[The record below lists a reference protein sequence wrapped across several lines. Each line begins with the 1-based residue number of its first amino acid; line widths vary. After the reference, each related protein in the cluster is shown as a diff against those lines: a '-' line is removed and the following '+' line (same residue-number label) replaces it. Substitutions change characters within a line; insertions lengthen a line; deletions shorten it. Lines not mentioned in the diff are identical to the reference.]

1 MLVPAKAKRSV
12 KHFIPLYLMALPA
25 TLYLF
30 INNYIPMGGLIVAF
44 KNYSARKGI
53 LGSKW
58 AGFKNFIYLFRTS
71 DALIITRNT
80 ILYNLSFIILDTV
93 LAVAIAIL
101 LSKIISERGRK
112 FYQSVILLPHLISM
126 VIVSYLVFGFLSAEN
141 GFINDSVLRLLGR
154 EGVSWYNEPKY
165 WPAILI
171 MVHIWSQVGYTC
183 IVYYATVIGIDSA
196 YYEAANLEGAGNFQQ
211 IRFITLPLLKPVI
224 ITMVMLSVGRI
235 FFSDFSL
242 FYQVPMDSGA
252 LYPTTQVIDTY
263 VYRSLL
269 QQGNI
274 AMSAAAGFYQSV
286 VGFVV
291 VLFANFLLKR
301 IDHENALF

>member
-12 KHFIPLYLMALPA
+12 KRFIPLYLMALPA

>member
-1 MLVPAKAKRSV
+1 
-12 KHFIPLYLMALPA
+12 MALPA
-25 TLYLF
+25 VLYF
-30 INNYIPMGGLIVAF
+30 FVNNYIPMGGLIVAF

-154 EGVSWYNEPKY
+154 EGISWYNEPKY

-196 YYEAANLEGAGNFQQ
+196 YYEAADLEGAGNFQQ

-291 VLFANFLLKR
+291 VLFANSLLKR